1 MSNVYAAT
9 PTNAMRADALA
20 GVRTR
25 RIIAVCLDLVLVSL
39 LVRRCG
45 SCRSC

>member
-25 RIIAVCLDLVLVSL
+25 RIIAVCVDLFW
-39 LVRRCG
+39 
-45 SCRSC
+45 